1 MAVSKTLLTE
11 FGIHPRLES
20 CAILDQW
27 QGSSFEFGC
36 RYIDGNHY
44 LKEKYDHKSDEEL
57 DATLNV
63 WFNFGVAYIF
73 PLGMLV
79 VNMVLYL
86 IPLPAF
92 VKAKFRE

>member
-1 MAVSKTLLTE
+1 MKIQIIISTLQWSGETT
-11 FGIHPRLES
+11 
-20 CAILDQW
+20 ILDQW